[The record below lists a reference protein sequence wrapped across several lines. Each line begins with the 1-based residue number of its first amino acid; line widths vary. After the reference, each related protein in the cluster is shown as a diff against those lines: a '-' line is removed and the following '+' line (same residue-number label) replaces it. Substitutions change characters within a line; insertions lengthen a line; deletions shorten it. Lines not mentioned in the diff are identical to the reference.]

1 MSQGFTVK
9 KSVVVLLLALAVIVL
24 LSPAIVGRIAEQSM
38 DDNLD
43 WAATESQEVV
53 VTSQGFERGWF
64 SSEGQHR
71 VEVQH
76 GELQDILL
84 ALANSQDPTD
94 IPALIIDTHLDHG
107 LIPVASM
114 ARDEGTLLPG
124 LGSAVSTLSVELA
137 SGEVVPLPGTIYS
150 DVSLTGALQSKL
162 VLDAGAHEFE
172 EADTVWGDTT
182 ISITSNPSTGI
193 LSFDGQV
200 GSLALAADSDFV
212 EFDDMSFA
220 GELRKSRFGF
230 SVGDAD
236 FTMQSMELQGVA
248 QDVVSFGPL
257 SIDTTSAIDG
267 DRVSGRTTV
276 RLEDMPFAD
285 LGRAGIAADISVVA
299 ADGAALGKIVDAF
312 DAMQS
317 GGSPDDFMFVVQD
330 DLQRLF
336 SQGFELRVDQLD
348 VALSQ
353 GAFASKFRF
362 VIDETDADRFSWPAV
377 LLALDASAEL
387 SMPAEL
393 VDYLTTMDPQMHAAI
408 AGGFLRK
415 SGDAYE
421 MKAAFENGLLTVNGA
436 PMPLPIPGLR

>member
-1 MSQGFTVK
+1 MR
-9 KSVVVLLLALAVIVL
+9 KSVVVVLLTLAVVVL

-38 DDNLD
+38 DENLD
-43 WAATESQEVV
+43 WAATNSQEVV
-53 VTSQGFERGWF
+53 VTSQGFDRGWF

-71 VEVQH
+71 VEVQR
-76 GELQDILL
+76 GELQDVLL
-84 ALANSQDPTD
+84 TLADSQDPAD

-124 LGSAVSTLSVELA
+124 LGSAVSTLSVELS

-162 VLDAGAHEFE
+162 VLDAGAHAFD
-172 EADTVWGDTT
+172 EADALWGDTT
-182 ISITSNPSTGI
+182 ISVTSNPSTGA
-193 LSFDGQV
+193 LSFDGLV
-200 GSLALAADSDFV
+200 SSLALAADNDLV
-212 EFDDMSFA
+212 EFDEVSFA
-220 GELRKSRFGF
+220 GEMRKSRFGF

-236 FTMQSMELQGVA
+236 FAMQSLALEGVA
-248 QDVVSFGPL
+248 SDVVSFGPL
-257 SIDTTSAIDG
+257 NIDTTSSIDG

-276 RLEDMPFAD
+276 RLENMPFAD

-299 ADGAALGKIVDAF
+299 ADGAALGKIIDAF
-312 DAMQS
+312 DAMQG

-336 SQGFELRVDQLD
+336 SRGFELRVDQLD

-362 VIDETDADRFSWPAV
+362 LIDETDASRFAWPAV

-415 SGDAYE
+415 NGDVYE
-421 MKAAFENGLLTVNGA
+421 MKAAFEKGLLTVNGA